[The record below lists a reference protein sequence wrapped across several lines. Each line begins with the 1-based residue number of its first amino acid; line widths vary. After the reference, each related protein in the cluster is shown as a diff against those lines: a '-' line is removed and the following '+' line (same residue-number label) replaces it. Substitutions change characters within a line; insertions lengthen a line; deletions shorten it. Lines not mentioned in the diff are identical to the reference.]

1 MKSVVDIL
9 NNNYIDCFR
18 MANPY
23 PHIIFNE
30 FFSNEESNIL
40 FEETKKI
47 KKWND
52 IHVFKDVPHISNR
65 LVADYSELN
74 GKIKNAIDYF
84 YSNEILSFVSSLV
97 GVDVFGDSDS
107 LRGGGL
113 QRANNGAYMDVHLD
127 NNWNQK
133 LDSWTV
139 ANAIYYLSTD
149 WKDEYGGDLELWK
162 DGFIFKTIKPDRNKC
177 VFCIN
182 NFKSYHGYSKKINC
196 PDDKYRQSLIMFY
209 YSKKQIDNMEKRN
222 GAYWKNKW

>member
-18 MANPY
+18 MADPY

-97 GVDVFGDSDS
+97 GVDVFGDSGVKS
-107 LRGGGL
+107 NLF
-113 QRANNGAYMDVHLD
+113 
-127 NNWNQK
+127 
-133 LDSWTV
+133 
-139 ANAIYYLSTD
+139 
-149 WKDEYGGDLELWK
+149 
-162 DGFIFKTIKPDRNKC
+162 FIFY
-177 VFCIN
+177 F
-182 NFKSYHGYSKKINC
+182 
-196 PDDKYRQSLIMFY
+196 
-209 YSKKQIDNMEKRN
+209 
-222 GAYWKNKW
+222 